1 MKHFPSPAMANQ
13 EAEFWS
19 KLKQMEVQFWQVKN
33 AAADTTNQMRNWI
46 KAAFQTLESVS
57 LFPYRINYN
66 TSVTD

>member
-1 MKHFPSPAMANQ
+1 MANQ